1 MWITERGAPT
11 TVDVLQALAAGG
23 NAKAAIDQFR
33 HALNPVL
40 EAYLAEKADQAG
52 GEMPPLA
59 ERTLREFLTDFT
71 LRGEAKRVRPLLL
84 CCGYFAL
91 GGRALEPIL
100 RASLSIEL
108 LQTALLIHDDIID
121 RSRERRSG
129 KTMHRLWEDYFGER
143 DYRPRYDDD
152 RSHFG
157 GSMGILLGDLS
168 CAIAYDALVGADFP
182 KERKFDGVRAF
193 TDVIRKVAFG
203 ELLEVDLG
211 MKPLAEV
218 SEDEILKV
226 YELKTSCYTTEGPL
240 HIGAALGGAT
250 PEHFQL
256 LSDYALPLGV
266 AFQLQDDVL
275 GLFGRGEDTGKDEG
289 ADLIEGKRTLLLLKA
304 WERSQNDAAKRD
316 VLERVLQRPNEA
328 SGAVE
333 RVREIVVETGAL
345 RDNVALIERHLE
357 EIERSLD
364 GLEQAL
370 GPQASAAF
378 RSIAGYIEQRGDYRS
393 AVQSVA

>member
-1 MWITERGAPT
+1 
-11 TVDVLQALAAGG
+11 
-23 NAKAAIDQFR
+23 
-33 HALNPVL
+33 
-40 EAYLAEKADQAG
+40 
-52 GEMPPLA
+52 
-59 ERTLREFLTDFT
+59 
-71 LRGEAKRVRPLLL
+71 
-84 CCGYFAL
+84 
-91 GGRALEPIL
+91 
-100 RASLSIEL
+100 
-108 LQTALLIHDDIID
+108 
-121 RSRERRSG
+121 
-129 KTMHRLWEDYFGER
+129 
-143 DYRPRYDDD
+143 
-152 RSHFG
+152 
-157 GSMGILLGDLS
+157 
-168 CAIAYDALVGADFP
+168 
-182 KERKFDGVRAF
+182 
-193 TDVIRKVAFG
+193 
-203 ELLEVDLG
+203 
-211 MKPLAEV
+211 
-218 SEDEILKV
+218 
-226 YELKTSCYTTEGPL
+226 
-240 HIGAALGGAT
+240 
-250 PEHFQL
+250 L
-256 LSDYALPLGV
+256 LSAYALPLGV